1 MRLHYKS
8 STSGRSTVRNLHND
22 SLHNE
27 INKSVDP
34 IALHPLL
41 VMVLFYNVQRIR
53 KRYENGWYGFRK
65 GGGPDITH
73 VARNVLTQL
82 RSLLGGPGDKGSQV
96 TASMD
101 SSLAGQELI

>member
-8 STSGRSTVRNLHND
+8 STSGCSTVRNLHND
-22 SLHNE
+22 YE

-41 VMVLFYNVQRIR
+41 VVVLFYNVQRIR
-53 KRYENGWYGFRK
+53 KRYKNGWYGFRK
-65 GGGPDITH
+65 GGGPDIMH

-101 SSLAGQELI
+101 SSLAGQELM

>member
-1 MRLHYKS
+1 MK
-8 STSGRSTVRNLHND
+8 TGGMDSGREED
-22 SLHNE
+22 
-27 INKSVDP
+27 
-34 IALHPLL
+34 
-41 VMVLFYNVQRIR
+41 
-53 KRYENGWYGFRK
+53 
-65 GGGPDITH
+65 